1 MSGYGLA
8 NRAFA
13 KINRAR
19 PHFTPSLMPRTLLA
33 LALLLAAPAVF
44 AQPSVALGADFVSRY
59 VWRGIDYG
67 DQLNIQPALAVS
79 FDNVE
84 VGTWASYSVSSV
96 SGGPAFA
103 EQDFYV
109 SASAGPVVFG
119 ITDYYYPIQ
128 NGSEASDFLNFDGD
142 YDGAHTLEAFVQL
155 APEDVPLSLLVA
167 TAFYNAS
174 DFPTY
179 VELGTGFELGGLD
192 WGAAAGAVFAL
203 DPAEGTAGSP
213 FYGTTDDAAL
223 INLSLGVGKDIPVT
237 DSFSL
242 PVSASFIVNP
252 DSERS
257 FLVFGVSL

>member
-1 MSGYGLA
+1 
-8 NRAFA
+8 
-13 KINRAR
+13 
-19 PHFTPSLMPRTLLA
+19 MPRPLLA
-33 LALLLAAPAVF
+33 LALILAAPATL
-44 AQPSVALGADFVSRY
+44 AQPGVTLGADIVSRY

-67 DQLNIQPALAVS
+67 DQINVQPALAVS

-96 SGGPAFA
+96 GDGPAFA

-109 SASAGPVVFG
+109 SATAGPVAFG
-119 ITDYYYPIQ
+119 ITDYYYPIL
-128 NGSEASDFLNFDGD
+128 NGAETSDFFNFDDD
-142 YDGAHTLEAFVQL
+142 YAGAHTLEGFVQF
-155 APEDVPLSLLVA
+155 APEGAPVSLLVA

-179 VELGTGFELGGLD
+179 VELGTGFALGGIE

-203 DPAEGTAGSP
+203 DPPEGTAGSP

-223 INLSLGVGKDIPVT
+223 INLSLGASKEIPVT
-237 DSFSL
+237 SSFSL
-242 PVSASFIVNP
+242 PVSASLIVNP

>member
-1 MSGYGLA
+1 
-8 NRAFA
+8 
-13 KINRAR
+13 
-19 PHFTPSLMPRTLLA
+19 MPRSLLA
-33 LALLLAAPAVF
+33 LALFLAAPTAL
-44 AQPSVALGADFVSRY
+44 AQPGVSLGADIVSRY

-67 DQLNIQPALAVS
+67 DQINIQPTLAVT

-84 VGTWASYSVSSV
+84 VGTWASYSISSF
-96 SGGPAFA
+96 GDGPAFA

-109 SASAGPVVFG
+109 SASAGPASFG
-119 ITDYYYPIQ
+119 ITDYYYPIL
-128 NGSEASDFLNFDGD
+128 NGAESSDFFNFDGD
-142 YDGAHTLEAFVQL
+142 YAGAHTLEAFVQL
-155 APEDVPLSLLVA
+155 APESVPLSLLVA

-179 VELGTGFELGGLD
+179 VELGTGFELGGLE

-203 DPAEGTAGSP
+203 DPPEGTTGSP

-223 INLSLGVGKDIPVT
+223 INLSLGATKDIPLT
-237 DSFSL
+237 DAFSL
-242 PVSASFIVNP
+242 PVSAALIVNP